1 MSGWV
6 SGTAAMIRPVDP
18 KTVAVYEERAQEYRT
33 RRPARH
39 PDWAAALA
47 AVALDGLPRVDLGCG
62 PGSYT
67 GMLGAPVV
75 ALDAARAM
83 LDLVPDAAPG
93 ALRVQ
98 ADLEALPFR
107 TAGLGGAFARASYL
121 HVPRPRLP
129 LALAALHRS
138 LRLGAPFHGSM
149 RAGTADG
156 LLAEDDLPGR
166 CFAAWELD
174 AFADVLVGAGF
185 TVDELTHHGDEW
197 LRFRATRAHTLP
209 DTVGPGMRLLVCGLN
224 PSVYSAD
231 AGIGFARPG
240 NRYWPAATAAGLV
253 TRPRDTVHALVGHG
267 VGMTDIVKRATPRA
281 DALTVDEYRTGLARV
296 SRLAAWLRPGAICF
310 VGLAGY
316 RAALDRRAGAGWQDA
331 SLGGVPVYVM
341 PSTSGLNAH
350 AQLPV
355 LVEHL
360 RAAMAGP

>member
-1 MSGWV
+1 
-6 SGTAAMIRPVDP
+6 MIRPVDP
-18 KTVAVYEERAQEYRT
+18 KTVAVYEQRAEDWRAA
-33 RRPARH
+33 RPPRH
-39 PDWAAALA
+39 PEWAEALA
-47 AVALDGLPRVDLGCG
+47 AAAVGGLPRVDLGSG

-67 GMLGAPVV
+67 GMLGEPVV

-83 LDLVPDAAPG
+83 LDLVPAAAPG

-107 TAGLGGAFARASYL
+107 PAGLGGAFARASYL
-121 HVPRPRLP
+121 HLPRVRLP
-129 LALAALHRS
+129 LALAGLQRALV
-138 LRLGAPFHGSM
+138 LGAPFHGTV
-149 RAGTADG
+149 RAGTAEG
-156 LLAEDDLPGR
+156 PLPDDHFPGR
-166 CFAAWELD
+166 YFAEWELD

-185 TVDELTHHGDEW
+185 TIDELVPEGPEW
-197 LRFRATRAHTLP
+197 LRFRVTRAHTLP

-253 TRPRDTVHALVGHG
+253 SRPRDTVHALTGHG
-267 VGMTDIVKRATPRA
+267 IGMTDIVKRATPRA
-281 DALTVDEYRTGLARV
+281 DALTVDEYRAGLARV

-316 RAALDRRAGAGWQDA
+316 RAALDRRAVAGWQDA
-331 SLGGVPVYVM
+331 PLGGVPVYVM

-350 AQLPV
+350 AQPPV

-360 RAAMAGP
+360 RAALAGA

>member
-1 MSGWV
+1 
-6 SGTAAMIRPVDP
+6 MIRPVDQN
-18 KTVAVYEERAQEYRT
+18 TVSVYEQRAGEYRE
-33 RRPARH
+33 RRPPRH
-39 PDWAAALA
+39 PEWAQALVVA
-47 AVALDGLPRVDLGCG
+47 ALDGPRVDLGCG

-67 GMLGAPVV
+67 GMLGHPVV

-83 LDLVPDAAPG
+83 LELVLDTAPS

-107 TAGLGGAFARASYL
+107 RGSLGAAFARASYL
-121 HVPRPRLP
+121 HVSPPRLP
-129 LALAALHRS
+129 LALAGLHHALRV
-138 LRLGAPFHGSM
+138 GAPFHGSV

-156 LLAEDDLPGR
+156 PLANDDFPGR
-166 CFAAWELD
+166 YFAEWEEEPLR
-174 AFADVLVGAGF
+174 DVLVGAGF
-185 TVDELTHHGDEW
+185 TIDELSHESPEW
-197 LRFRATRAHTLP
+197 LRLRATRARTLP

-240 NRYWPAATAAGLV
+240 NRYWPAAIAAGLV
-253 TRPRDTVHALVGHG
+253 SRSRDPVHALLDHG

-281 DALTVDEYRTGLARV
+281 DALTVDEYRTGLARIQ
-296 SRLAAWLRPGAICF
+296 RLAAWLQPGAICF

-316 RAALDRRAGAGWQDA
+316 RAAIDRRATAGWQDA
-331 SLGGVPVYVM
+331 RLGGVPVYVM

-350 AQLPV
+350 AQPPV
-355 LVEHL
+355 LIEHL